1 LNIWS
6 LATLTIIGRL
16 LDKSPRDKFDR
27 YVTLTGLGWGTLY
40 PKFANLAVI
49 AISYSIISPL
59 VLGFATI
66 GFGFVYLATRYNAFY
81 VLTNNIDTQG
91 AAYAKALQ
99 HLMIGVYLAEICLIG
114 LFAINTSP
122 GPIAMMG
129 AFLGL
134 TIVYHITMYQALGQL
149 TKYLPESLQK
159 HDQLAMFTS
168 IDTRSYDFET
178 AGMPP
183 SEVAPAPLTGFNAKK
198 AALFS
203 KIFSPHKVCLNMYSL
218 RNFFQERQLII
229 RCSSPLVRL
238 LSP

>member
-1 LNIWS
+1 M
-6 LATLTIIGRL
+6 
-16 LDKSPRDKFDR
+16 FER

-99 HLMIGVYLAEICLIG
+99 HLMIGVYLAEVCLIG
-114 LFAINTSP
+114 LFAMNAAP

-129 AFLGL
+129 VFLGL
-134 TIVYHITMYQALGQL
+134 TIVYHITMYRALGQL
-149 TKYLPESLQK
+149 ITYLPKSLDDE
-159 HDQLAMFTS
+159 DQLAMFTTVES
-168 IDTRSYDFET
+168 GSYNYST
-178 AGMPP
+178 AGVPP
-183 SEVAPAPLTGFNAKK
+183 SEVAPRPLTGFRARK
-198 AALFS
+198 AALFC
-203 KIFSPHKVCLNMYSL
+203 KIFSPRKVGPIL
-218 RNFFQERQLII
+218 
-229 RCSSPLVRL
+229 
-238 LSP
+238 